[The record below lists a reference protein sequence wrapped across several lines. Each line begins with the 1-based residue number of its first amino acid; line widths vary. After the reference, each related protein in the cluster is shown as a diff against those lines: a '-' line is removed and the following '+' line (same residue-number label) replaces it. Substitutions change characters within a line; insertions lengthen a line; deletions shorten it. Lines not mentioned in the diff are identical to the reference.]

1 STDSLE
7 QRAQGPGKHWLNA
20 SSERPAKGF
29 CSGRSRAERFPT
41 ERFPSQRFSRGDF
54 KVRESQLGDSQNTRF
69 SMTKSIFA
77 IFLAILSLMI
87 MQSAGQRCE
96 MLDSWKTME
105 GTVAFTAISW
115 SSISDAVLTNDN
127 GDYNLQKVFTKAN
140 NCWANRN
147 YRLHFGK
154 TECQPFEQAVVP
166 AVGDMSWDSAGN
178 AHSSPIQMLHGSVG
192 LSYIYLAAHT
202 FTIEEVSVTLTDE
215 KEDKRGERIFG

>member
-1 STDSLE
+1 MQISNGHPADRNKSVWQCSVIERRSEEEGNISSGAGDRDSALT
-7 QRAQGPGKHWLNA
+7 P
-20 SSERPAKGF
+20 
-29 CSGRSRAERFPT
+29 
-41 ERFPSQRFSRGDF
+41 
-54 KVRESQLGDSQNTRF
+54 NTRF
-69 SMTKSIFA
+69 SMTNSIFA

-115 SSISDAVLTNDN
+115 SSISDAVQTNDN

-166 AVGDMSWDSAGN
+166 AVGQGW
-178 AHSSPIQMLHGSVG
+178 
-192 LSYIYLAAHT
+192 
-202 FTIEEVSVTLTDE
+202 
-215 KEDKRGERIFG
+215 